1 MHKIMEP
8 VTTSH
13 VPETKTAKRQYYIDW
28 IRVLAFCI
36 LIFFHSGMF
45 FVSWGWHVKNN
56 EVNYIME
63 YPMEWLHLWRLPL
76 LFFISGVGVSFAMKS
91 RTGWQFIGE
100 RTKRLLL
107 PLVFGMFVIV
117 PPQIYFERLQSGQFN
132 GSYLDFYPNVFNFIP
147 YPKGDFSWHHLWFV
161 AYLWVFS
168 LLCTPLF
175 LWLKSDNAKKII
187 AVVKAAFTNIWGV
200 LLLSVIPMIL
210 YWTLRDRW
218 PVSNNLISDWYNFT
232 LSLTI
237 FIYGYLIGTN
247 QKIWD
252 LVEKYRISLISV
264 GTFIIVFRISF
275 DAIFGSIPDDLP
287 YMPFINGVL
296 TMVSLWTTILG
307 ICGFAKHYLNFKNS
321 FLTYSTEAVYPFYI
335 LHQTITVAIGF
346 HIADWDLNVWLKL
359 SILVLGTFGF
369 SLFIY
374 HFLIRPFNF
383 TRLLFGVK
391 GK

>member
-1 MHKIMEP
+1 MKP
-8 VTTSH
+8 VTTTNE
-13 VPETKTAKRQYYIDW
+13 PETKTIKRQYYIDW
-28 IRVLAFCI
+28 IRVIAFCI
-36 LIFFHSGMF
+36 LILFHSGMF
-45 FVSWGWHVKNN
+45 FVGWDWHVKNN
-56 EVNYIME
+56 VINHTME
-63 YPMEWLHLWRLPL
+63 FPMEWLHLWRLPL

-91 RTGWQFIGE
+91 RTGWQFVGE

-132 GSYLDFYPNVFNFIP
+132 GSYLDFYQRVFQFIP

-161 AYLWVFS
+161 AYLWIFS
-168 LLCTPLF
+168 LVCTPLF
-175 LWLKSDNAKKII
+175 LWLKSENAKNII
-187 AVVKAAFTNIWGV
+187 AAVRATFTNIWGL
-200 LLLSVIPMIL
+200 LLLSIIPMIL
-210 YWTLRDRW
+210 YWTLRDKW
-218 PVSNNLISDWYNFT
+218 PVSNNLISDWYNFS

-237 FIYGYLIGTN
+237 FIYGYIIGTN
-247 QKIWD
+247 PKIWNIM
-252 LVEKYRISLISV
+252 EKHRVALFSV

-287 YMPFINGVL
+287 FMPFINGFL
-296 TMVSLWTTILG
+296 TMVSLWTTILA
-307 ICGFAKHYLNFKNS
+307 ICGFAKHYLNFKNR
-321 FLTYSTEAVYPFYI
+321 FLSYSTEAVYPFYI

-359 SILVLGTFGF
+359 LILSLGTFGF

-383 TRLLFGVK
+383 IRPLFGVK
-391 GK
+391 AK

>member
-1 MHKIMEP
+1 
-8 VTTSH
+8 
-13 VPETKTAKRQYYIDW
+13 
-28 IRVLAFCI
+28 
-36 LIFFHSGMF
+36 MF
-45 FVSWGWHVKNN
+45 FVSWDWHVKNN
-56 EVNYIME
+56 VINYTME

-91 RTGWQFIGE
+91 RTGLQFIGE
-100 RTKRLLL
+100 RTKRLLI
-107 PLVFGMFVIV
+107 PLIFGMFIIV
-117 PPQIYFERLQSGQFN
+117 PPQIYFERLQSRQFS

-168 LLCTPLF
+168 LLGTPLF
-175 LWLKSDNAKKII
+175 VWLKSDNAQKII
-187 AVVKAAFTNIWGV
+187 KTVRNLFSNIWGV

-210 YWTLRDRW
+210 YWTLREKW
-218 PVSNNLISDWYNFT
+218 PVTNNLISDWYNFT
-232 LSLTI
+232 VSLTI

-252 LVEKYRISLISV
+252 MMEKYRVALLGV
-264 GTFIIVFRISF
+264 GTFIVMFRISF

-287 YMPFINGVL
+287 YMPLINGIL

-307 ICGFAKHYLNFKNS
+307 ICGFAKHYLNFRNN

-346 HIADWDLNVWLKL
+346 HIADWELNVWLKL
-359 SILVLGTFGF
+359 LILVLGTFGF

-383 TRLLFGVK
+383 VRLLFGVK

>member
-1 MHKIMEP
+1 ME
-8 VTTSH
+8 TI
-13 VPETKTAKRQYYIDW
+13 TKTPVAQIATSKRQYYIDW

-56 EVNYIME
+56 VINHTME

-107 PLVFGMFVIV
+107 PLVFGMFIIV
-117 PPQIYFERLQSGQFN
+117 PPQIYFERLQRGQFN
-132 GSYLDFYPNVFNFIP
+132 GSYLDFYHNVLQFIP

-161 AYLWVFS
+161 AYLWIFS
-168 LLCTPLF
+168 LLATPLF
-175 LWLKSDNAKKII
+175 LWLKSDNAKKIVA
-187 AVVKAAFTNIWGV
+187 AVKKQFSNLWGL
-200 LLLSVIPMIL
+200 LLLSVIPMII
-210 YWTLRDRW
+210 YWTLKAKW
-218 PVSNNLISDWYNFT
+218 PVENNLISDWYNFT
-232 LSLTI
+232 LSFTI
-237 FIYGYLIGTN
+237 FVYGYLIGTN
-247 QKIWD
+247 QKVWD
-252 LVEKYRISLISV
+252 VMEKYRVPLAVV
-264 GTFIIVFRISF
+264 GTFICISRISF
-275 DAIFGSIPDDLP
+275 DALVGSIPEDLP
-287 YMPFINGVL
+287 FMSLINGFL
-296 TMVSLWTTILG
+296 TIISLWTTILA

-359 SILVLGTFGF
+359 LILSLGTFAF

-383 TRLLFGVK
+383 MRLLFGLK
-391 GK
+391 SK

>member
-1 MHKIMEP
+1 MKP
-8 VTTSH
+8 VTTTPI
-13 VPETKTAKRQYYIDW
+13 PEVKATKRQYYIDW

-56 EVNYIME
+56 EISHVME

-91 RTGWQFIGE
+91 RTGWQFVGE

-107 PLVFGMFVIV
+107 PLIFGIFIIV

-132 GSYLDFYPNVFNFIP
+132 GSYISFYPNVFDFIP

-175 LWLKSDNAKKII
+175 LWLKSENATKTI
-187 AVVKAAFTNIWGV
+187 ASIKTKFTNIWGL
-200 LLLSVIPMIL
+200 LLLSVIPMII
-210 YWTLRDRW
+210 YWTLKDKW
-218 PVSNNLISDWYNFT
+218 PVTNNLFSDWYNFT

-237 FIYGYLIGTN
+237 FMYGYLIGTN
-247 QKIWD
+247 QQSWD
-252 LVEKYRISLISV
+252 IMEKHRLVLLGT
-264 GTFIIVFRISF
+264 GTFIIAFRICY
-275 DAIFGSIPDDLP
+275 DAIFGSIPEDLP
-287 YMPFINGVL
+287 FMPFINGML

-307 ICGFAKHYLNFKNS
+307 ICGFARHYLNFKNR

-346 HIADWDLNVWLKL
+346 HIADLNLNVWVKL
-359 SILVLGTFGF
+359 LILVLGTFGF

-383 TRLLFGVK
+383 IRLLFGVK
-391 GK
+391 SK